1 MYYVNVLDANV
12 GTYSV
17 CPFTVGN
24 VHGISTL
31 WREYDGSMTSST
43 NTNTNATKN
52 ATLGIYRDIPNAQL
66 FPGGLLSGKKMST
79 HKTLHKIVEIL
90 PASDN
95 KIEQSLLKNKS
106 FVVYYY

>member
-1 MYYVNVLDANV
+1 MSMIYVNVLDANV

-17 CPFTVGN
+17 CPFTIGN

-31 WREYDGSMTSST
+31 WREYDDSATPST
-43 NTNTNATKN
+43 TTTTTTTKN

-66 FPGGLLSGKKMST
+66 YPGGLLSGKKMST

-95 KIEQSLLKNKS
+95 KIEQSLLKNKT
-106 FVVYYY
+106 FVV